1 MYKDTLLSD
10 NIICRQ
16 AINFFLMFVLKAK
29 EKGFSL
35 AWEDLSIEQLLVF
48 LF

>member
-1 MYKDTLLSD
+1 
-10 NIICRQ
+10 
-16 AINFFLMFVLKAK
+16 MFVLKAK